1 MGCNHPAFIDDES
14 EVPVNSQHHPP
25 QKEPSASQ
33 PTALPASRWQ
43 RLGLRAQLSI
53 VFSSLVVVLA
63 VCMSV
68 SFAELLR
75 WRMQRDAAA
84 ALHTVASN
92 ASRLLADGLFDR
104 TRSVQVLASSKELW
118 VQGLSAPGVSALL
131 TRLQSTLPFS
141 TWIGVSDVHGVV
153 RSATKGQLV
162 GEHAQ
167 DHPWFRHGLQGL
179 HVSDVH
185 TAPRLAKLLP
195 ATANGEPHR
204 FIDFSA
210 PIDPQGHAIGVLAIY
225 SSWGWVRETIESL
238 LPSNAQ
244 ERRIALF
251 IFDHSGRLIYGPNG
265 QMQPFARL
273 GQELP
278 LKLQAA
284 EADTQAPRTYAQIA
298 HWKDSKEGFL
308 TAAVALQPRNA
319 ASDLGWRI
327 VARQPLATAY
337 APARQA
343 MYRIMAAGL
352 AAAVLAAGIAWLIA
366 RRLSQDLKHLARA
379 AYALESP
386 GHLTEIPV
394 LHSSREVHHLS
405 LTLRGSIA
413 KLRAANEAM
422 EAQVAERTLQLQQ
435 ANAELERLA
444 QSDPLTGLLNRRG
457 FESQLQFAL
466 ALARRSQRP
475 LSILS
480 VDIDLFKSINDRHGH
495 DMGDAV
501 LRHVAQLLGTRLR
514 ESDVLARMGGEEFMV
529 LLPDT
534 SREAAME
541 LAQRLCFMV
550 AEKPMEH
557 GATVTISVGA
567 STLHSAD
574 NDDGS
579 AMRRRSDAALYAAK
593 AAGRNTVRW
602 QD

>member
-1 MGCNHPAFIDDES
+1 L
-14 EVPVNSQHHPP
+14 NSPTETSQT
-25 QKEPSASQ
+25 EPFAAQ
-33 PTALPASRWQ
+33 PASRWQ
-43 RLGLRAQLSI
+43 RLGLRAQLSL
-53 VFSSLVVVLA
+53 VFGSLMVVLA

-68 SFAELLR
+68 GFAELLR

-84 ALHTVASN
+84 SLHTVASN

-104 TRSVQVLASSKELW
+104 TRTVQVLAGSRELW
-118 VQGLSAPGVSALL
+118 EQGLSAPGVSALL

-141 TWIGVSDVHGVV
+141 TWIGVSDIQGVV
-153 RSATKGQLV
+153 RSATKGQLA
-162 GEHAQ
+162 GEQ
-167 DHPWFRHGLQGL
+167 VQNRSWFRHGLAGL

-185 TAPRLAKLLP
+185 EAPHLARLLP
-195 ATANGEPHR
+195 PAANGEPHR

-210 PIDPQGHAIGVLAIY
+210 PINPQGRIIGVLGVY

-238 LPSNAQ
+238 LPGNAQ
-244 ERRIALF
+244 ERRISLF
-251 IFDHSGRLIYGPNG
+251 IFDRNGRLIYGPNG

-278 LKLQAA
+278 LKLHAA
-284 EADTQAPRTYAQIA
+284 EADIAALQAQAEIA
-298 HWKDSKEGFL
+298 RWKDSDERFL
-308 TAAVALQPRNA
+308 TAAVTLQPRNA

-343 MYRIMAAGL
+343 MVKIVAAGL
-352 AAAVLAAGIAWLIA
+352 AAAFLAAGIAWLAA
-366 RRLSQDLKHLARA
+366 RRLSQDLKQLARA
-379 AYALESP
+379 AYARDRNGQP
-386 GHLTEIPV
+386 AEIPV
-394 LHSSREVHHLS
+394 LHSSREVRHLS
-405 LTLRGSIA
+405 LTLRGTIA

-435 ANAELERLA
+435 ANAELQRLA
-444 QSDPLTGLLNRRG
+444 HSDPLTGLLNRRG

-475 LSILS
+475 MCLLS
-480 VDIDLFKSINDRHGH
+480 VDIDHFKSINDRYGH

-501 LRHVAQLLGTRLR
+501 LRHVARLLGARLR
-514 ESDVLARMGGEEFMV
+514 QSDVLARMGGEEFMA

-534 SREAAME
+534 SAEAAME
-541 LAQRLCFMV
+541 LARQLCAMV
-550 AEKPMEH
+550 AEKPMQH
-557 GATVTISVGA
+557 GATVTISIGA
-567 STLHSAD
+567 SALHSTD
-574 NDDGS
+574 SDDGS
-579 AMRRRSDAALYAAK
+579 ALRRRSDEALYAAK

>member
-1 MGCNHPAFIDDES
+1 MNSRPHTPLEDPPAS
-14 EVPVNSQHHPP
+14 
-25 QKEPSASQ
+25 
-33 PTALPASRWQ
+33 LPASRWQ

-53 VFSSLVVVLA
+53 VFGSLVVVLA

-68 SFAELLR
+68 GFAELLR

-84 ALHTVASN
+84 SLHTVASN

-104 TRSVQVLASSKELW
+104 TRFVQVLASSKELW
-118 VQGLSAPGVSALL
+118 VQGLSAPSVGAML

-141 TWIGVSDVHGVV
+141 VWIGVSDVHGVV
-153 RSATKGQLV
+153 RSATKGQLLGDQV
-162 GEHAQ
+162 RER
-167 DHPWFRHGLQGL
+167 PWFQYGIEGL

-185 TAPRLAKLLP
+185 GAPQLARLLP
-195 ATANGEPHR
+195 PTANGEPHR

-210 PIDPQGHAIGVLAIY
+210 PIDPQGQAIGVLGIY
-225 SSWGWVRETIESL
+225 SSWGWVRETIENL

-244 ERRIALF
+244 DLKISLF
-251 IFDHSGRLIYGPNG
+251 IFDRNGQLIYGPNG
-265 QMQPFARL
+265 QMQPFAEL

-278 LKLQAA
+278 LKLHTA
-284 EADTQAPRTYAQIA
+284 EADTQSPNTYAEIA
-298 HWKDSKEGFL
+298 RWKDSQERFL

-319 ASDLGWRI
+319 ASDLGWHI

-337 APARQA
+337 ASARQA
-343 MYRIMAAGL
+343 VYKIMAAGL
-352 AAAVLAAGIAWLIA
+352 AAAVLAAGIAWLVA

-379 AYALESP
+379 AYALDRSGQP
-386 GHLTEIPV
+386 AEIPV
-394 LHSSREVHHLS
+394 LQSSREVHHLS
-405 LTLRGSIA
+405 LTLRGGIA

-435 ANAELERLA
+435 ANAELQRLA
-444 QSDPLTGLLNRRG
+444 QCDPLTGLLNRRG
-457 FESQLQFAL
+457 FESQLHFAL

-475 LSILS
+475 LSMLS

-501 LRHVAQLLGTRLR
+501 LCHVAYLLSARLR

-534 SREAAME
+534 SPEAAME
-541 LAQRLCFMV
+541 LARQLCAMV
-550 AEKPMEH
+550 AEKPMRH
-557 GATVTISVGA
+557 GAIVTISIGV
-567 STLHSAD
+567 SALNGMD

-579 AMRRRSDAALYAAK
+579 AMRRRSDEALYAAK
-593 AAGRNTVRW
+593 AAGRNTVCW